1 MESRVDHIDDLIGKV
16 LAGEATEADK
26 AFIESWLQED
36 EANRKYFDQVKTIFH
51 SALSTTVQLQFDTDA
66 AWKKVKERLS
76 KRPLIEGKET
86 ETVSMPSERPDSWVT
101 HKEYFSQLSRQN
113 GLRIAASVLI
123 LVALGYGI
131 YQGLRP
137 RTQIQAVASGAQT
150 IQDTLPDGST
160 AFLNKRSEVRF
171 EYNSREKTRKVK
183 LMGEAFFEVK
193 HEDEN
198 PFIIETDEVLIKDL
212 GTAFNVKAYPESNI
226 VEVIVEQ
233 GEVQIYTLSNS
244 GLDLQAGEKGIYD
257 KAIKKFSKLVKIDTN
272 SLSYKTKVFSFNN
285 TDLGSIVDKLN
296 EVYGSKIRLAN
307 EALRDCHLTVNFN
320 DDKLDNVIDVLAET
334 LNLTVTRP
342 DHQPPTTDK
351 SGRVG
356 AGNSGEEI
364 ILDGTGCNN

>member
-1 MESRVDHIDDLIGKV
+1 MENRVDHIDDLIGKV
-16 LAGEATEADK
+16 LAGEATEGDK
-26 AFIESWLQED
+26 AFVESWLQED

-51 SALSTTVQLQFDTDA
+51 SAGSTTVQLQFDTDA
-66 AWKKVKERLS
+66 AWKKVTERLTE
-76 KRPLIEGKET
+76 RKET
-86 ETVSMPSERPDSWVT
+86 KTVNTPLKQTDSWFPL
-101 HKEYFSQLSRQN
+101 KYFGQVSRQS

-123 LVALGYGI
+123 VVALGYGV
-131 YQGLRP
+131 YQGFRP
-137 RTQIQAVASGAQT
+137 RTQIQALASGAQT

-160 AFLNKRSEVRF
+160 AFLNKKSEIRF

-183 LMGEAFFEVK
+183 LKGEAFFEVK

-212 GTAFNVKAYPESNI
+212 GTAFNVKAYPESNT

-244 GLDLQAGEKGIYD
+244 GLDLLAGEKGIYD
-257 KAIKKFSKLVKIDTN
+257 KTIRKFSKLVKIDTN

-285 TDLGSIVDKLN
+285 TDLGSVVDKLN

-307 EALRDCHLTVNFN
+307 DALRDCHLTVNFN
-320 DDKLDNVIDVLAET
+320 DDKLDTIIDVLAET

-342 DHQPPTTDK
+342 DHK
-351 SGRVG
+351 
-356 AGNSGEEI
+356 SGEEI
-364 ILDGTGCNN
+364 ILDGKGCNY